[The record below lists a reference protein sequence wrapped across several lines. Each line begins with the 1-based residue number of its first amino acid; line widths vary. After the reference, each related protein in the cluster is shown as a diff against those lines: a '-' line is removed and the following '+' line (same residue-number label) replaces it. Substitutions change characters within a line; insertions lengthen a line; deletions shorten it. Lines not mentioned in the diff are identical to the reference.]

1 MICYTMS
8 DLENALNNSLPVPDP
23 PLTTGDIARY
33 CHTTIMQVNRW
44 IKNGDLKAFRNP
56 GGQNRITRQEF
67 RSFLERNGMP
77 VLDEFF
83 REIEKGK
90 RVLVADDDQSV
101 VDAIRYLLMAQ
112 GDRYEVKVSRDGYE
126 TLIATGEFKPDLL
139 IMDIRMPKIDGLEVC
154 RRLRQNQDYT
164 HGIKI
169 LAITGHSEAYDRELV
184 LRNGADEYLLKP
196 FDKKSLLA
204 LVQKLIG

>member
-1 MICYTMS
+1 MHST
-8 DLENALNNSLPVPDP
+8 LPVPDP

-56 GGQNRITRQEF
+56 GGQSRITRQEF

-90 RVLVADDDQSV
+90 RILVADDDQSV
-101 VDAIRYLLMAQ
+101 VDAIRYLLTAQ
-112 GDRYEVKVSRDGYE
+112 GDSYEVRVSHDGYE
-126 TLIATGEFKPDLL
+126 TLIAAGDFKPDLL

-164 HGIKI
+164 RGIKI

-196 FDKKSLLA
+196 FDKNSLLQ
-204 LVQKLIG
+204 LVKKLIG

>member
-1 MICYTMS
+1 MP
-8 DLENALNNSLPVPDP
+8 LVEPAVNSMLPIPDP

-77 VLDEFF
+77 VLDDFF
-83 REIEKGK
+83 REIERGK
-90 RVLVADDDQSV
+90 RVLVADDDRSV

-112 GDRYEVKVSRDGYE
+112 EEDYEVKVSRDGYE
-126 TLIATGEFKPDLL
+126 TLIAAGDFKPDLL
-139 IMDIRMPKIDGLEVC
+139 IIDIRMPKIDGLEVC
-154 RRLRQNQDYT
+154 RRLRQNDSFT
-164 HGIKI
+164 RGIKI
-169 LAITGHSEAYDRELV
+169 LAITGHSEAYDRDLV

-196 FDKKSLLA
+196 FEKQTLVA
-204 LVQKLIG
+204 LVKRLLG

>member
-1 MICYTMS
+1 M
-8 DLENALNNSLPVPDP
+8 NSTLPVPDP

-33 CHTTIMQVNRW
+33 CHTTVMQVNRW
-44 IKNGDLKAFRNP
+44 IKNGNLKAFRNP

-112 GDRYEVKVSRDGYE
+112 SDKYEVRVSHDGYE
-126 TLIATGEFKPDLL
+126 TLIATGDFKPDLL

-154 RRLRQNQDYT
+154 RRLRQNHNYT

-184 LRNGADEYLLKP
+184 LDNGADEYLLKP

-204 LVQKLIG
+204 LVQRLIG